1 MKKYIAWIILSLLVL
16 TYSCKKNEFEGER
29 PDKKLGEALVSFE
42 KALVSAEHGWKAH
55 LYPDRGR
62 GFGFYL
68 KFNDKNRVTMY
79 SDINNTT
86 GTESKE
92 SSFRLKAVTT
102 PALYFD
108 TYSYMHLLADPDPS
122 VLNGVP
128 GWGMF
133 ADFEFNFK
141 KVSADT
147 IELVGSLSQSK
158 LVLVKA
164 NAEEA
169 TAYSSGNLNN
179 LRTVAEK
186 YNQTARFPFLNTK
199 SGVRVSTALNLITK
213 EVSFVYLKDSK
224 LETKS
229 LGFAFSGINEIVLKD
244 AFEFDDLHIEKFIL
258 GLEDNSVHAINAG
271 QNLPIQ
277 SASEP
282 ILPLTKILGV
292 QYMSIVVPM
301 EQAVVGSGAEF
312 NTRRNAF
319 LTAGKARL
327 AAGTTFPQM
336 NLVFDINEQL
346 LIVNQIIRQ
355 GLNSF
360 SALYIFT
367 YRMDGDHFVLN
378 YEQPLY
384 GNAEVLENAFEPI
397 IEGLHQGKFE
407 FEYELT
413 ASQVR
418 ASGDNKNLAGF
429 KFIGDLN

>member
-1 MKKYIAWIILSLLVL
+1 
-16 TYSCKKNEFEGER
+16 
-29 PDKKLGEALVSFE
+29 
-42 KALVSAEHGWKAH
+42 
-55 LYPDRGR
+55 
-62 GFGFYL
+62 
-68 KFNDKNRVTMY
+68 MY

-122 VLNGVP
+122 ILNGVP

-169 TAYSSGNLNN
+169 TAYSNGNLNN

-229 LGFAFSGINEIVLKD
+229 LGFAFSGINEIVLKE

-271 QNLPIQ
+271 QNVPIQ

-282 ILPLTKILGV
+282 ILPLNKILGV